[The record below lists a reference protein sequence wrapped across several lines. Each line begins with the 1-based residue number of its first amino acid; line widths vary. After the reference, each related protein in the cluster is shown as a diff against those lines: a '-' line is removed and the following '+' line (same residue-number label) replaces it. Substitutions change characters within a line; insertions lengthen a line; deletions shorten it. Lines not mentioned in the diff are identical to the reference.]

1 MSLLVPRMAAL
12 PPYRPGGHAVGA
24 GWLQLNS
31 SAPPY
36 PPSGGVAAAAA
47 KAAAGLNVY
56 NDPDCLALRGA
67 LARRLGL
74 APENVMAA
82 NGSDQALY
90 LSLMAFADAERP
102 VALPDLTYSYYDDF
116 AFALGIPL
124 LRRPLREDFT
134 LDPEDYLQPGVNVLF
149 PNPNAPTG
157 LALSLADIRRIAKAD
172 EGRAVIVDEAY
183 VDFGAETALPLIGEC
198 PNLLITRT
206 FSKSGSLAGGRL
218 GFALGSAGL
227 IADLARVRS
236 SVDLYG
242 VSSMAQAAGIA
253 ACREWAYYEENC
265 CLVAAAR
272 DWTRGALRDLGCR
285 ALPSLGNF
293 LFVRPPIDA
302 ARLHARLKERRIL
315 VRRLSH
321 PRASAWLR
329 ISIGTQADM
338 RRLVSAVQAILEEER
353 A

>member
-12 PPYRPGGHAVGA
+12 PPYQPGGHSQEA
-24 GWLQLNS
+24 GWLHLNS
-31 SAPPY
+31 NESPY
-36 PPSGGVAAAAA
+36 PPSEGVARAAAETA
-47 KAAAGLNVY
+47 SGLNVY
-56 NDPDCLALRGA
+56 NDPDCLALREA
-67 LARRLGL
+67 LARRLGI
-74 APENVMAA
+74 APENVLAS

-90 LSLMAFADAERP
+90 LALMAFADAGRP

-116 AFALGIPL
+116 AFALGVPL
-124 LRRPLREDFT
+124 LRRALREDFT
-134 LDPEDYLQPGVNVLF
+134 LDPDDFLQPGVNVLF

-157 LALSLADIRRIAKAD
+157 LALSPADIRGIAKAD
-172 EGRAVIVDEAY
+172 ETRVVIVDEAY

-253 ACREWAYYEENC
+253 ACREWPYYEENC
-265 CLVAAAR
+265 RRIAAAR
-272 DWTRGALRDLGCR
+272 EWTREALLGLGCGV
-285 ALPSLGNF
+285 LPSLGNF
-293 LFVRPPIDA
+293 LFVRPPSGA
-302 ARLHARLKERRIL
+302 ERLYARLEERKIL

-321 PRASAWLR
+321 PRASGWLR
-329 ISIGTQADM
+329 VSIGTDADM
-338 RRLVSAVQAILEEER
+338 RRFADAVRAILKEER